1 MTVYEGLFN
10 TSHDDGIVIG
20 RLKTNKLRWVPTLS
34 VPIIKSHILVLQRY
48 QHNNYERKQQLLFTR
63 IPTASPLY
71 FHRFFISR
79 ESKRNSSFSMA
90 GVIRGWHL
98 KRFICVELVLRGIS
112 GIVKDLMVV
121 CREELISGSDS
132 RMVSASPRFSLKDSG
147 DIQVWFGDS
156 RKLAEIP

>member
-1 MTVYEGLFN
+1 M
-10 TSHDDGIVIG
+10 
-20 RLKTNKLRWVPTLS
+20 
-34 VPIIKSHILVLQRY
+34 
-48 QHNNYERKQQLLFTR
+48 
-63 IPTASPLY
+63 
-71 FHRFFISR
+71 
-79 ESKRNSSFSMA
+79 
-90 GVIRGWHL
+90 
-98 KRFICVELVLRGIS
+98 ELVLRGIS